1 SSNPEE
7 CLWFIFALRCRL
19 GDAPDQ
25 YRHPVRLGLA
35 QANLLVSL
43 NYDLVRETNS
53 KAEEPPIAAR
63 TRETRKVDPRDE
75 TRIPDEVRQARAR
88 VDEAPPSKFREEC
101 SHADFRTL
109 HAAHDNIRVYV
120 RDRLPNAPH
129 LPKLAEA
136 LVRKVR

>member
-75 TRIPDEVRQARAR
+75 TRIPDEDRQPDRYSAPSHGPGEQKNLRLCSARR
-88 VDEAPPSKFREEC
+88 R
-101 SHADFRTL
+101 
-109 HAAHDNIRVYV
+109 
-120 RDRLPNAPH
+120 
-129 LPKLAEA
+129 
-136 LVRKVR
+136 